1 MLKNNIIQ
9 ALINKSPPIGV
20 IGPRKDKEIP
30 SVCWRLNR

>member
-20 IGPRKDKEIP
+20 IGPINNIETASI
-30 SVCWRLNR
+30 S